1 MVYPAKLTEHEQ
13 EDIAAQVYPLPS
25 EVAQQMLDVIQSRI
39 QSSQI
44 RTNPAAVLRGIVRK
58 YRTDPSAFDPSS
70 GFQIAEARRRRAEA
84 DTRALAEAE
93 RRELE
98 RKQRDAART
107 SPESTN
113 SRQKFLQA
121 ARAVLREC
129 R

>member
-1 MVYPAKLTEHEQ
+1 
-13 EDIAAQVYPLPS
+13 
-25 EVAQQMLDVIQSRI
+25 MLDVIQSRI

-84 DTRALAEAE
+84 DARALAEAE

-98 RKQRDAART
+98 REQRNAART
-107 SPESTN
+107 SPEFTN
-113 SRQKFLQA
+113 ARQRFLKA
-121 ARAVLREC
+121 ALSAIGRS
-129 R
+129 